1 MEDKF
6 KKAVKKSKAK
16 IIIVAILWVIFT
28 IVFVAPLT
36 MGIVDATSAD
46 GNFSLNTCIK
56 VFTKWIS
63 NPFGA
68 LGASFTHFGTF
79 IKTLL
84 GFTLVYI
91 IAMVVGLM
99 KAMPKSEYTDIEYGS
114 SDWCE
119 NGEQYRILSPKAG
132 IILSEKNYLPLDKR
146 GNTNVLVIRRFWSW

>member
-1 MEDKF
+1 MKEKMQ
-6 KKAVKKSKAK
+6 KAIKKSKAK
-16 IIIVAILWVIFT
+16 IIIVAILWFVFT

-46 GNFSLNTCIK
+46 GSFSLNTCIK
-56 VFTKWIS
+56 EFTIWVTK
-63 NPFGA
+63 PFDA
-68 LGASFTHFGTF
+68 LGASFTHFLTF

-91 IAMVVGLM
+91 VAMVIGLM
-99 KAMPKSEYTDIEYGS
+99 KAVPKSEYTDIEYGS